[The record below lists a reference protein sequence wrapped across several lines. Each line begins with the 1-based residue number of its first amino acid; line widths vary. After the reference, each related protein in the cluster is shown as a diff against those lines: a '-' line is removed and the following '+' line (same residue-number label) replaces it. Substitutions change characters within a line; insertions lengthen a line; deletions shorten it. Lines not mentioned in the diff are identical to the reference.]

1 MVPVESAAEMA
12 AAVGEAVR
20 DADVLVMAAAVADF
34 RPQAAEDGKI
44 ERGDRETLTL
54 ELGAHRRRARRDRPS
69 PDCSASASPR
79 RPARAS
85 TAPGPKKAA
94 KGVDLLV
101 FNDILAEG
109 VGIGSDENEIT
120 ILTPGGEVHVPR
132 TTKTACAAAIADHI
146 EQGLS
151 R

>member
-1 MVPVESAAEMA
+1 MRRSRSSSCARSTSSLQPRGPGLFRVGFAAEA
-12 AAVGEAVR
+12 GPR
-20 DADVLVMAAAVADF
+20 LD
-34 RPQAAEDGKI
+34 
-44 ERGDRETLTL
+44 
-54 ELGAHRRRARRDRPS
+54 RAR
-69 PDCSASASPR
+69 A
-79 RPARAS
+79 
-85 TAPGPKKAA
+85 KKAA

-132 TTKTACAAAIADHI
+132 TSKTACAAAIADQI
-146 EQGLS
+146 EGGLA